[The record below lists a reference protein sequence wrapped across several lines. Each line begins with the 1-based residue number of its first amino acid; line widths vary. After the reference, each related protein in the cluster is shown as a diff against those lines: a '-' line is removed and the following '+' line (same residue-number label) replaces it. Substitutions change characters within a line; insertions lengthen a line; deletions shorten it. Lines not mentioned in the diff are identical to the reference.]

1 MNNSTKTTEYFEL
14 LDADE
19 TQNALLAAIVNAS
32 DDTIVS
38 KTLNGI
44 ITSWNAAAE
53 RMFGYSRDEA
63 IGRHISLIIP
73 PSRMLEEDY
82 IISQILAGQKVEHLE
97 TIRLAKDGREI
108 PISLSVSSIRD
119 SQGIVIGASKIAR
132 DISAQK
138 EAETVAERF
147 YEQLRELDRQK
158 DTFIGLASHELR
170 TPLTSISGYLQIL
183 NRVNKDNACQKYIDK
198 ALLQVKKMSDLVNG
212 LLEFSRIETGRMQL
226 SKTEFELQE
235 LIDESIVSVFS
246 VQGRHKIILEKS
258 ANECVVYADRERIGQ
273 VLTGLLVNAI
283 KYSPD
288 RHEITLLLRPGK
300 KTIKVGVK
308 DEGVGIAAA
317 NLDQIFTRFYRS
329 DETAPHISGL
339 GIGLYLAREIINRH
353 QGKLWAESEPGKGST
368 FWLSLPR

>member
-132 DISAQK
+132 DISAQR
-138 EAETVAERF
+138 EAETVSERF

-183 NRVNKDNACQKYIDK
+183 NRVNKDDSCQKYIDK

-212 LLEFSRIETGRMQL
+212 LLEFSRIETGRMRL

-235 LIDESIVSVFS
+235 LIDESVVSVFPM
-246 VQGRHKIILEKS
+246 QGKHKIILERTD
-258 ANECVVYADRERIGQ
+258 NECVVYADRERIGQ

-300 KTIKVGVK
+300 KTVKVGVK

>member
-212 LLEFSRIETGRMQL
+212 LLEFSRIETGRMRL

-235 LIDESIVSVFS
+235 LIDESVVSVFPM
-246 VQGRHKIILEKS
+246 QGKHKIILERT

>member
-1 MNNSTKTTEYFEL
+1 MNNTAKTTEYFEL

-19 TQNALLAAIVNAS
+19 TQHALLAAIVNAS
-32 DDTIVS
+32 DDAIVS

-53 RMFGYSRDEA
+53 WMFGYTRQEA
-63 IGRHISLIIP
+63 VGRHISLIIP
-73 PSRMLEEDY
+73 PSRILEEDY
-82 IISQILAGQKVEHLE
+82 IIGRILAGQKVDHLE
-97 TIRLAKDGREI
+97 TVRLAKDGRQI
-108 PISLSVSSIRD
+108 PILLSVSSIRD

-132 DISAQK
+132 DISAKK
-138 EAETVAERF
+138 EAEAVTERF

-198 ALLQVKKMSDLVNG
+198 ALLQVKKMSELVNG

-226 SKTEFELQE
+226 SKTEFELQA
-235 LIDESIVSVFS
+235 LIDESIVLALPA
-246 VQGRHKIILEKS
+246 GAKHRITLEKPGD
-258 ANECVVYADRERIGQ
+258 ECIVYADRERIGQ
-273 VLTGLLVNAI
+273 VLTGLLINAI

-288 RHEITLLLRPGK
+288 RYQITLMLRAGK
-300 KTIKVGVK
+300 KAIKVGVK
-308 DEGVGIAAA
+308 DEGVGISAT

-329 DETAPHISGL
+329 NETAFHISGL
-339 GIGLYLAREIINRH
+339 GIGLYLAREIMNKH
-353 QGKLWAESEPGKGST
+353 HGKLWAESAPGKGST
-368 FWLSLPR
+368 FWFSIPR

>member
-1 MNNSTKTTEYFEL
+1 MNNSTKTTEYFEF

-44 ITSWNAAAE
+44 ITSWNASAE
-53 RMFGYSRDEA
+53 RMFGYSSDEA

-73 PSRMLEEDY
+73 PSRLQEEDY
-82 IISQILAGQKVEHLE
+82 IISQILAGQKVDHME
-97 TIRLAKDGREI
+97 TVRLTKDGREI
-108 PISLSVSSIRD
+108 PISLSVSPIRD
-119 SQGIVIGASKIAR
+119 SRGVIIGASKIAR
-132 DISAQK
+132 DISAQR
-138 EAETVAERF
+138 EAETVSQRF

-183 NRVNKDNACQKYIDK
+183 NRVNKDDSCQKYIDK

-212 LLEFSRIETGRMQL
+212 LLEFSRIETGRMRL

-235 LIDESIVSVFS
+235 LIDESVVSVFPM
-246 VQGRHKIILEKS
+246 QGKHKIILERT

-353 QGKLWAESEPGKGST
+353 QGKLWVESEPGKGST

>member
-1 MNNSTKTTEYFEL
+1 MNNSTKTTEYFEF

-53 RMFGYSRDEA
+53 RMFGYSSDEA

-73 PSRMLEEDY
+73 PSRLQEEDY
-82 IISQILAGQKVEHLE
+82 IISQILAGQKVDHME
-97 TIRLAKDGREI
+97 TVRLTKDGREI
-108 PISLSVSSIRD
+108 PISLSVSPIRD
-119 SQGIVIGASKIAR
+119 SRGVIIGASKIAR
-132 DISAQK
+132 DISAQR
-138 EAETVAERF
+138 EAETVSQRF

-183 NRVNKDNACQKYIDK
+183 NRVNKDDSCQKYIDK

-212 LLEFSRIETGRMQL
+212 LLEFSRIETGRMRL

-235 LIDESIVSVFS
+235 LIDESVVSVFPM
-246 VQGRHKIILEKS
+246 QGKHKIILERT

>member
-132 DISAQK
+132 DISAQR

-183 NRVNKDNACQKYIDK
+183 NRVNKDDSCQKYIDK

-212 LLEFSRIETGRMQL
+212 LLEFSRIETGRMRL

-235 LIDESIVSVFS
+235 LIDESVVSVFPM
-246 VQGRHKIILEKS
+246 QGKHKIILERT

>member
-132 DISAQK
+132 DISAQR

-212 LLEFSRIETGRMQL
+212 LLEFSRIETGRMRL

-235 LIDESIVSVFS
+235 LIDESVVSVFPM
-246 VQGRHKIILEKS
+246 QGKHKIVLKKT
-258 ANECVVYADRERIGQ
+258 ANECVVYADRKRIGQ

-300 KTIKVGVK
+300 KTVKVGVK

>member
-53 RMFGYSRDEA
+53 RMFGYSCDEA

-212 LLEFSRIETGRMQL
+212 LLEFSRIETGRMRL

-235 LIDESIVSVFS
+235 LIDESVVSVFPM
-246 VQGRHKIILEKS
+246 QGKHKIILERT

>member
-132 DISAQK
+132 NISAQK

>member
-132 DISAQK
+132 DISAQRA
-138 EAETVAERF
+138 AETVAERF

-212 LLEFSRIETGRMQL
+212 LLEFSRIETGRMRL

-235 LIDESIVSVFS
+235 LIDESVVSVFPM
-246 VQGRHKIILEKS
+246 QGKHKIVLKKT
-258 ANECVVYADRERIGQ
+258 ANECVVYADRKRIGQ

-300 KTIKVGVK
+300 KTVKVGVK

-329 DETAPHISGL
+329 DETGPHISGL

>member
-132 DISAQK
+132 DISAQR

-212 LLEFSRIETGRMQL
+212 LLEFSRIETGRMRL

-235 LIDESIVSVFS
+235 LIDESVVSVFPM
-246 VQGRHKIILEKS
+246 QGKHKIVLKKT
-258 ANECVVYADRERIGQ
+258 ANECVVYADRKRIGQ

-300 KTIKVGVK
+300 KTVKVGVK

-329 DETAPHISGL
+329 DETGPHISGL